1 MVSCKKLDRLTNN
14 SEDKTN
20 LNQHLHCKIY
30 KYVCFSNDVIQRFAG
45 TMFVKLN
52 LKQFRKPRQKS
63 LKKKKKKNIN
73 FNPCILVKR
82 LAKKTNSM
90 DIVLN
95 KVN

>member
-1 MVSCKKLDRLTNN
+1 MVRCKKLDRLTNN

-45 TMFVKLN
+45 MMFVKLN

-63 LKKKKKKNIN
+63 LKKKKKKTPY
-73 FNPCILVKR
+73 F
-82 LAKKTNSM
+82 
-90 DIVLN
+90 
-95 KVN
+95 